1 MFKRSYVWA
10 TIFRSSRRA
19 FKNYPAVLMEYFVCR
34 RILPWRAIRVECRS
48 GGTRSL
54 TPDELHKLLV
64 GLRIGSVA
72 GYNCE
77 DNTVVLCNSTRAPL
91 PEMLRIDLEAPL
103 YGWRY
108 NSMGFWELNGVR
120 MKHVTSTVIEV
131 FNKRYYD
138 RLRHVEGRT
147 VIDVGAGVGDSTVYF
162 AHYLIL

>member
-19 FKNYPAVLMEYFVCR
+19 FKNYPAVLMEYFMCR

-120 MKHVTSTVIEV
+120 MKHVTTESLA
-131 FNKRYYD
+131 F
-138 RLRHVEGRT
+138 
-147 VIDVGAGVGDSTVYF
+147 
-162 AHYLIL
+162 